1 MEKIE
6 LLQSVSIFWDL
17 NENDLGHIADKMVAK
32 HFENGN
38 YIFHLNFTDGKTSN
52 FNVVIAK

>member
-17 NENDLGHIADKMVAK
+17 NENDLGHIADKMVQNILK
-32 HFENGN
+32 MET
-38 YIFHLNFTDGKTSN
+38 IFS
-52 FNVVIAK
+52 